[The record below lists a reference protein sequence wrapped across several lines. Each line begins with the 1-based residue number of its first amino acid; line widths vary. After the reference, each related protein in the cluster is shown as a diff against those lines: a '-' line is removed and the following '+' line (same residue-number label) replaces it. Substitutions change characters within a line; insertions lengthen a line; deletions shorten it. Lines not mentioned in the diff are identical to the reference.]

1 MISFKMP
8 LISSAIF
15 VFTCSRIFWFLLN
28 IFIPIMLL
36 LPIMLNNMLFFSLF
50 SHGNIKFNI
59 KPSIY
64 YWILYVYF
72 FSICFRMETIL
83 NSHLT
88 SNLHSVQWDLMK
100 KLLISCSRGGNFL
113 NGCLL
118 GSVTLNVWNVGQ
130 YFIWMCKIN

>member
-64 YWILYVYF
+64 YWILYLYF
-72 FSICFRMETIL
+72 FSICFRMETML

-88 SNLHSVQWDLMK
+88 SNLQYNEILWKNCWSLVAGEGTFSMGVYLDLW
-100 KLLISCSRGGNFL
+100 L
-113 NGCLL
+113 
-118 GSVTLNVWNVGQ
+118 
-130 YFIWMCKIN
+130 WMCGMLGNISFECVK